1 MTVRQLFSQAK
12 SLSAIERAKLAELI
26 LTDLDKPDESIEKQ
40 WVKEVIRRR
49 DSVNSGKVKLK
60 TYQQVMGKYK

>member
-1 MTVRQLFSQAK
+1 MTVKQLFSQAK

-49 DSVNSGKVKLK
+49 DSVKSGKVKLK